1 MLSVSFFC
9 TRTQNLN
16 TILKTYQN
24 YDIIDEILV
33 VSLMPI
39 KTNEKPDKIK
49 IITMKKDSDLGLLS
63 RYTFALSCR
72 NRFCFIQDDDWV
84 YEESILKKLYEQQ
97 EPLTGCHPRWFYDD
111 KYQKQPQQSTNTA
124 PILLTCGVMV
134 DTWYLPAVIQD
145 AKQFWPEYDKVFNGE
160 DIFMSRAIS
169 RASGQKEFKFFNEGF
184 KGLEETNP
192 LWKINDP
199 HRTDITKKIYGYFNE
214 S

>member
-16 TILKTYQN
+16 TLLKTYQN

-33 VSLMPI
+33 VSLMQI
-39 KTNEKPDKIK
+39 KTNQKPDKIK

-111 KYQKQPQQSTNTA
+111 KYQKQPQQPTNTA

-169 RASGQKEFKFFNEGF
+169 RA
-184 KGLEETNP
+184 
-192 LWKINDP
+192 
-199 HRTDITKKIYGYFNE
+199 
-214 S
+214 